1 MAEPEKV
8 QRTLLL
14 SMGSSIKDG
23 RWQSGEEWLGCYGW
37 AFDPRVAM
45 VGSLPSWVL
54 MVGPLP
60 TWVSMGRYLPTWV
73 AVVKPLLPG

>member
-37 AFDPRVAM
+37 AFDFLGAY
-45 VGSLPSWVL
+45 GWAF
-54 MVGPLP
+54 
-60 TWVSMGRYLPTWV
+60 TYLGV
-73 AVVKPLLPG
+73 YG